1 MQYKSGRQLLIYQE
15 RCVDAIGVMQKDI
28 ERFFCMID
36 TARAIHVYG
45 FGRSGAA
52 ALALAIRLAH
62 FADYIAPV
70 SWMAD
75 AVRPPVHAG
84 DLVILVS
91 GSGERT
97 EVLSVAEKSAGL
109 GGRLVLVTGSG
120 ASPIAKL
127 SELVFVLPRTAEGT
141 VYGGGDFE
149 LGAYLFQEILVT
161 EYGRRRKIPG
171 EVVGRHHV

>member
-1 MQYKSGRQLLIYQE
+1 MQYRSGRELLSFQE
-15 RCVDAIGVMQKDI
+15 RCVDAIGGMREDI
-28 ERFFCMID
+28 ERFFRMID
-36 TARAIHVYG
+36 GAKAIHVYG

-52 ALALAIRLAH
+52 ALALAIRLGH

-70 SWMAD
+70 SWMGD
-75 AVRPPVHAG
+75 IVRPPVRQG

-97 EVLSVAEKSAGL
+97 EVLVVAEKSAGL
-109 GGRLVLVTGSG
+109 GGNIVLVTGDP
-120 ASPIAKL
+120 ASSIARL
-127 SELVFVLPRTAEGT
+127 AELVFVLPKMADGT

-149 LGAYLFQEILVT
+149 LGAYLFQEVLVT
-161 EYGRRRKIPG
+161 EYGRRRKIPA